1 MRTMEPLIAKPPASR
16 TGCLVRRLVMILTS
30 LIALASGLALA
41 GTDRRL
47 AAAPAL
53 PASAIT
59 SQSWLADPHNAFTP
73 RQTLGQSWT
82 PFEGVLARGYV
93 RGTTWLRLR
102 IDPRLAGPGTLPTD
116 QRIALRI
123 EPDHLDEV
131 VVIDPTKGEQVL
143 ATVGDTTKPLTQPHR
158 WLGHTVVI
166 PDAAEPF
173 ELLLRVRSQ
182 GAHSVQVRAL
192 RWDQARDL
200 DLQSIQHAWVFLM
213 FSAAVVL
220 WSALVWLGR
229 PDRLLILFIANQL
242 AAIGVVVTQFGL
254 LRLWA
259 VDWVAPALI
268 DQLSVGMVAVYA
280 LLNIMFHVVMA
291 PDLGARMPERNWVRW
306 LMVQPALGLL
316 LVLAGARQLG
326 LQLSVSTAMVAMP
339 IMVVVAWRSGG
350 DPLDGATTV
359 GRWRRAYLVGTY
371 LAMNAL
377 TMPQVLT
384 VLGLRAT
391 DEANFEWFLTYAVL
405 SALLMGGL
413 LRYRALRIER
423 QGREMAQA
431 LAKARQQEQLHRA
444 RAAEQSDLVTMLVHE
459 LKTPLSVVNLAL
471 GPSAQGSFKRER
483 ALRSVS
489 SMRDVID
496 RCAQIAR
503 MDQLADEVD
512 SSPSVQPVDL
522 KLVLEESVALMTQG
536 DRVDRVITESSLVCS
551 ADPQMV
557 QLVLN
562 NLLDNA
568 LKYSPPASRVS
579 VVLEPAQRGGRPG
592 VALQVINAVGRAGR
606 PEPQNL
612 FEKYHRGALARYRS
626 GTGLGLYLSHRLVER
641 MGGTIALLETEDVRF
656 ELWMPRDQPAL
667 GTPP

>member
-1 MRTMEPLIAKPPASR
+1 
-16 TGCLVRRLVMILTS
+16 MILTS
-30 LIALASGLALA
+30 LIALASGLAKA
-41 GTDRRL
+41 DTDRRSD
-47 AAAPAL
+47 ATAVL

-59 SQSWLADPHNAFTP
+59 SQSWLADPHDAFTP
-73 RQTLGQSWT
+73 QQALGQAWT
-82 PFEGVLARGYV
+82 PFEGVLARGYI

-102 IDPRLAGPGTLPTD
+102 IDPRLAGPGTLPAD

-131 VVIDPTKGEQVL
+131 VVIDPAKREQALV
-143 ATVGDTTKPLTQPHR
+143 TVGDTTEPPSEPHR
-158 WLGHTVVI
+158 WLGHTAVI
-166 PDAAEPF
+166 PEATEPF

-182 GAHSVQVRAL
+182 GAHSVHVRAL

-200 DLQSIQHAWVFLM
+200 DLRSIQRAWVFLV
-213 FSAAVVL
+213 FSGAVVL
-220 WSALVWLGR
+220 WSAFVWLGR

-242 AAIGVVVTQFGL
+242 AAMGVVVTQFGL
-254 LRLWA
+254 LRFWA

-268 DQLSVGMVAVYA
+268 DKLSVTMIALYA
-280 LLNIMFHVVMA
+280 LMNMMFHVFLI
-291 PDLGARMPERNWVRW
+291 PDLGARLPERRWVRW

-339 IMVVVAWRSGG
+339 IMVIVAWRSGG

-371 LAMNAL
+371 LTMNAL

-384 VLGLRAT
+384 VLGLRAP
-391 DEANFEWFLTYAVL
+391 DGANFEWFLTYGVL

-413 LRYRALRIER
+413 LRYRTLRMEW

-431 LAKARQQEQLHRA
+431 LAKAQQQEQLQRA

-459 LKTPLSVVNLAL
+459 LKTPLSVVSLAL

-503 MDQLADEVD
+503 MDQLADEAD
-512 SSPSVQPVDL
+512 SSPILQSVDL
-522 KLVLEESVALMTQG
+522 ELALEESIALMAQG
-536 DRVDRVITESSLVCS
+536 ERVDRVITETSLVCS
-551 ADPQMV
+551 ADPQML
-557 QLVLN
+557 QLVIN

-568 LKYSPPASRVS
+568 LKYSPPESRVT
-579 VVLEPAQRGGRPG
+579 VLLESAQRGGRPG
-592 VALQVINAVGRAGR
+592 VAVQVINAVGRAGR

-626 GTGLGLYLSHRLVER
+626 GTGLGLYLSRRLVER
-641 MGGTIALLETEDVRF
+641 MGGTIALLETDDVWF
-656 ELWMPRDQPAL
+656 ELWMPRDQPVSE
-667 GTPP
+667 GPT